1 MTSDLEELELELEQS
16 ALTVVRQRLLIMRQA
31 ETGLS
36 QVEAEQ
42 VLEQLLLTHTLLEKQ
57 YRELLQEL
65 RRNQSD

>member
-1 MTSDLEELELELEQS
+1 MADDLEELGLQLEES
-16 ALTVVRQRLLIMRQA
+16 AVAIVRQRLLIMRQA

-42 VLEQLLLTHTLLEKQ
+42 ILEQLLLTHTFLEKQ

-65 RRNQSD
+65 RRDPS

>member
-1 MTSDLEELELELEQS
+1 VADDLEELGLQLEES
-16 ALTVVRQRLLIMRQA
+16 AVAIVRQRLLIMRQA

-42 VLEQLLLTHTLLEKQ
+42 ILEQLLLTHTFLEKQ

-65 RRNQSD
+65 RRDPS